1 MGEGLSH
8 TPEGVQ
14 EWKASKEEE
23 LNDERH
29 TEIAEAIK
37 GGARFNDKNE
47 LAYTQEQIERIRE
60 DNKEQMRTLED
71 LQQEVSSLNDEIQ
84 RLIGFRERLSKSID
98 DDIMNKG
105 VFYKGSTEH
114 WEDEMVLK
122 DIKRSIKVLGDRSYV
137 LEPILYEKAGI
148 TRK

>member
-37 GGARFNDKNE
+37 GGARFNDKMN
-47 LAYTQEQIERIRE
+47 LRI
-60 DNKEQMRTLED
+60 
-71 LQQEVSSLNDEIQ
+71 
-84 RLIGFRERLSKSID
+84 
-98 DDIMNKG
+98 
-105 VFYKGSTEH
+105 H
-114 WEDEMVLK
+114 
-122 DIKRSIKVLGDRSYV
+122 RSR
-137 LEPILYEKAGI
+137 
-148 TRK
+148 